1 LTPRHELEQNKN
13 IMEQSI
19 LQREPVRLAD
29 NVVLPRARVHEV
41 LGRASDSFAVLTAA
55 QTRGAIFWIGERAA
69 VGTLTP
75 FALSDF
81 IDPTRIVLIETSD
94 RKETLW
100 ATEQSLRC
108 PGAAVVITQLHLG
121 PDLRESRRLQLAA
134 ETGGGLGLVL
144 IERRAQASAAQ
155 TRWECEP
162 DSRAD
167 MLGAPR
173 LNAAGWSWAL
183 TKNKAGPVGRW
194 RVDWSRA
201 QNGDKNGQKGYVH
214 LAAATAA

>member
-1 LTPRHELEQNKN
+1 
-13 IMEQSI
+13 MEQSFS
-19 LQREPVRLAD
+19 QREPVRLAPNTPD
-29 NVVLPRARVHEV
+29 AIALPRARVHEV
-41 LGRASDSFAVLTAA
+41 LGRAGDSFAVLTAT
-55 QTRGAIFWIGERAA
+55 QTTGPILWIGERAA

-75 FALSDF
+75 CALSDF
-81 IDPTRIVLIETSD
+81 IDPTRIVLIETSN

-100 ATEQSLRC
+100 ATEQALRC

-144 IERRAQASAAQ
+144 IERRAQSSAAQ

-162 DSRAD
+162 DSSTD
-167 MLGAPR
+167 MSAVQR

-183 TKNKAGPVGRW
+183 IKNKAGPVGRW
-194 RVDWSRA
+194 RVSWSRA
-201 QNGDKNGQKGYVH
+201 QNGGENGQKGYVH
-214 LAAATAA
+214 LAAAAAA